1 MLKRQK
7 SGSVVCR
14 ACGRLVG
21 VNDATCYECGARN
34 PALWGFAP
42 ALRRLGEDL
51 GFTKVV
57 IGACVLLYA
66 ASLLLD
72 PSGIRMSGFFSFLSP
87 SPQSTYV
94 LGSAGKIPVID
105 LGRWWTVLSAGWL
118 HGGILHIFFN
128 MYWIRLLAPPVAR
141 LYGPGRMVIVYVVA
155 SMVGFVMSSTIP
167 TLLRLLVGSVAEPLV
182 LVMGDAQLT
191 LGASAA
197 LMGLL
202 GAMIRYGRR
211 SGSSEV
217 GRWAWGY
224 AIFFFVFGIVMS
236 LGQGVGVD
244 NWAHLGG
251 FLGGYVASVLL
262 DPLKPERLNHLATAL
277 LLLAASAAAIVVSV
291 ITAL

>member
-1 MLKRQK
+1 MLKRQR

-21 VNDATCYECGARN
+21 VTDATCYECGARN
-34 PALWGFAP
+34 PALWGYAP

-57 IGACVLLYA
+57 MGACVLLYA

-87 SPQSTYV
+87 SPQSVFV
-94 LGSAGKIPVID
+94 LGSSGAVPVFQY
-105 LGRWWTVLSAGWL
+105 GRWWTVLSAGWL

-128 MYWIRLLAPPVAR
+128 LYWVRLLAPPVAR
-141 LYGPGRMVIVYVVA
+141 LHGPGRMVIVYVVG
-155 SMVGFVMSSTIP
+155 STVGFVLSSCAILIINLVYSFFP
-167 TLLRLLVGSVAEPLV
+167 MGGSALARL
-182 LVMGDAQLT
+182 MGAGQST

-202 GAMIRYGRR
+202 GAMVHYGRR
-211 SGSSEV
+211 SGSSEI

-224 AIFFFVFGIVMS
+224 AIFFFVFGLV
-236 LGQGVGVD
+236 LQGVD

-277 LLLAASAAAIVVSV
+277 VLLAASAAAIVVSV